1 MTQRLSYST
10 GVCNKTAASMSKIN
24 YILKS
29 IQLVGYA
36 DNINIMNRKKRDI
49 TEVSEAREEIRKE

>member
-1 MTQRLSYST
+1 
-10 GVCNKTAASMSKIN
+10 MSKIN

-49 TEVSEAREEIRKE
+49 TEVSEAREEIRKK